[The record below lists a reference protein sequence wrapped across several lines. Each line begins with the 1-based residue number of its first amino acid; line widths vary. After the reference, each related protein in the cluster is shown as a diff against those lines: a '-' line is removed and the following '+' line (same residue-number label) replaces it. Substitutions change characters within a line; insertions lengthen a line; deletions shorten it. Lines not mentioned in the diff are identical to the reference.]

1 MANPLQR
8 GNNVENIDLFSCE
21 KEIVTCDFVE
31 ECRQTILE
39 EVGFFF
45 ALHYKT
51 VPLFVKALLNGLSK
65 DLTGDFYRY
74 LVSPQELQAFFLHL
88 SNRLGKDISRHFSQ
102 QVQAQKLIIEE
113 EKIKCSLDKLQRK
126 LKDRKSNLS
135 LLQDLEKALDLALKK
150 NLAAFCPLAFLQKAV
165 LNLSLGKKAFS
176 LTGISSS
183 QYKATQEEIMQ
194 KEIKGI
200 LANLEQELTTAMLQ
214 QVTATIYSLYDQL
227 ETA

>member
-1 MANPLQR
+1 MANPLHW
-8 GNNVENIDLFSCE
+8 GNNTESIDLFSCE
-21 KEIVTCDFVE
+21 KEINTCDFVE

-39 EVGFFF
+39 EIGFFF

-51 VPLFVKALLNGLSK
+51 VPLFVKALLSGLSK

-74 LVSPQELQAFFLHL
+74 LISPQELQAFFLHL

-113 EKIKCSLDKLQRK
+113 EKIKYSLDKLERK
-126 LKDRKSNLS
+126 LKDRKSNLT

-165 LNLSLGKKAFS
+165 VNLSLGKKVFS
-176 LTGISSS
+176 LSGLSSS
-183 QYKATQEEIMQ
+183 QYKETQEEILE
-194 KEIKGI
+194 KELKGI
-200 LANLEQELTTAMLQ
+200 LGNLEQELTAAMLW
-214 QVTATIYSLYDQL
+214 QVTTTIYNLYDQL